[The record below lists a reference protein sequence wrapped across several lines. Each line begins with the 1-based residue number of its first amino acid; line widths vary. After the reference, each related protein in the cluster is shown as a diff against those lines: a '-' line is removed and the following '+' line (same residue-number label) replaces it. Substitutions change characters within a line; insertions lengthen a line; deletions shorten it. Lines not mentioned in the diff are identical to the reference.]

1 MGWGPGLRRQ
11 SLPAARVPRQ
21 AASHRGPPGRLAN
34 MAAENPEKGKNPQDR
49 TGREDQ
55 PTGDGEPCPVSDL
68 GAGRAEGS
76 APSCV
81 VGGGW
86 TGSCPSGQA
95 PACPCCY

>member
-1 MGWGPGLRRQ
+1 
-11 SLPAARVPRQ
+11 
-21 AASHRGPPGRLAN
+21 
-34 MAAENPEKGKNPQDR
+34 MAAENPEKGKNPQDK

-95 PACPCCY
+95 PARPCCY